1 MKKITI
7 KDVAS
12 QANVS
17 TATVS
22 HVINKTRY
30 VEKDTEARVVEAIRQ
45 LNYYPNILA
54 QGLKGKGTK
63 TIGIIIA
70 DIRESFFASLVK
82 SIESY
87 LRKKDFSLILCD
99 SEDTVRQEKKHL
111 NLLLQK
117 GVEGVI
123 FAPINIHETYS
134 LLQTSHIPVVQVDRK
149 TYGLKSDYIGI
160 HNVQSAQR
168 AVEHLCAHGYTRIGF
183 IGYDATVYT
192 MRKRMEGYK
201 AALSQ
206 RNMFDEHFIKIVHYS
221 DNSMQKSIKHW
232 LLDGKIDAIIC
243 AVDEICYAAL
253 GAIEELELHIPDD
266 IGLISYDDSKW
277 LKYLKTPITVIR
289 QPVEKM
295 GRAAAETIIQRIQ
308 HPTKS
313 DFFNIRF
320 ETDLILRGSCGRH
333 EATVEKYFL
342 QEDLSDLRR

>member
-1 MKKITI
+1 M
-7 KDVAS
+7 
-12 QANVS
+12 S

-30 VEKDTEARVVEAIRQ
+30 VEKDTEARVLEVIRR
-45 LNYYPNILA
+45 LNYSPNILA
-54 QGLKGKGTK
+54 QGLRGKGTK

-70 DIRESFFASLVK
+70 DIRESFFANLVK

-87 LRKKDFSLILCD
+87 LRKEYFSLILCD
-99 SEDTVRQEKKHL
+99 SEDTVRQEKTHL
-111 NLLLQK
+111 SLLLQK

-160 HNVQSAQR
+160 NNVQSAQI
-168 AVEHLCAHGYTRIGF
+168 ATEHLCGHGYTRIGF
-183 IGYDATVYT
+183 IGYNETVYT
-192 MRKRMEGYK
+192 MKKRMEGYK

-206 RNMFDEHFIKIVHYS
+206 RNMFDEHLIKIVNYS
-221 DNSMQKSIKHW
+221 DHSMKESIKHW
-232 LLDGKIDAIIC
+232 LLYRKIDAILC

-253 GAIEELELHIPDD
+253 EAIEELGLHIPDD

-277 LKYLKTPITVIR
+277 LKFLKTPVTVIR

-295 GRAAAETIIQRIQ
+295 GRTAAETIIKRIQ
-308 HPTKS
+308 QSSKT
-313 DFFNIRF
+313 DFLNIQL
-320 ETDLILRGSCGRH
+320 ETELIIRGSCGNH
-333 EATVEKYFL
+333 ETVV
-342 QEDLSDLRR
+342 